1 MKLCY
6 PCFGCVVKM
15 MITCVC
21 KSMSD
26 CGGLFITTGG
36 VNTGSSPKILV
47 HVKIL
52 VTHFL
57 LFHFS
62 KNKTH
67 RTIVGNSLF
76 CILAALLLF
85 AMLYI
90 YHGSTYYDLLSQVLL

>member
-52 VTHFL
+52 LTHFL

-76 CILAALLLF
+76 CNY
-85 AMLYI
+85 LYEN
-90 YHGSTYYDLLSQVLL
+90 LVLGTQINDYLVTQ